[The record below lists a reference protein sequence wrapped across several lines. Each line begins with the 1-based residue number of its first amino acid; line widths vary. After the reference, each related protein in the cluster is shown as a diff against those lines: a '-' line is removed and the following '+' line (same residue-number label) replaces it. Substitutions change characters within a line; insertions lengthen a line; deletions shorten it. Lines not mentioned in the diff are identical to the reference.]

1 MTWEQGTILV
11 IIVCTLAALMRDRWR
26 YDIVAMTSLLVAV
39 LLGIVPADAAFSGF
53 SDPAVVTVVAVLV
66 ISSAVAKSGFVEYL
80 GARLTTITAQP
91 FHHLAAIC
99 IVGIAISAF
108 MNNVA
113 ALTLLLPFVLSTAKR
128 FGYAPGLVLM
138 PLSFATLLGGM
149 ITLIGTPANLLV
161 SSYRFEATGSRFGMF
176 DFLPVGLCLALVGLV
191 YLLVTGW
198 LISRDSTAK
207 YPAPKQDDEEDMF
220 DVADYVTEAR
230 VGPAAAVAGQ
240 SVGAIEQS
248 YGIVVVGVVRAERR
262 VFGWLRDHVVRV
274 GDVLLLQGETRR
286 LETLLNQGGLEL
298 LENSGAASM
307 VTTMEAVVM
316 PNSLVLGS
324 TPASLDL
331 PERYNVNLLAAAR
344 QGRRFEGRLAEATLN
359 VGDVLL
365 LEGPPEAVRDAI
377 KGLGCLPLAARR
389 LNLSP
394 RRILLPIMMFVGAI
408 ALTALDIL
416 APQIAFMLCA
426 IGMIM
431 TRAVKP
437 AEALSY
443 IDLPVVILLGAM
455 IPLGAALQTTGAAS
469 LIAQTVMAY
478 TGGAGPFALLAVTL
492 IATMALTP
500 MLNNATTVIIMAPI
514 ALSVAHDVGAAP
526 EAFLMAVAV
535 GASAD
540 FLTPFGHHNNT
551 IILGPG
557 GYRIRD
563 YVRLGLPLSVLIIAV
578 ALTIIPFTW
587 PF

>member
-1 MTWEQGTILV
+1 
-11 IIVCTLAALMRDRWR
+11 
-26 YDIVAMTSLLVAV
+26 
-39 LLGIVPADAAFSGF
+39 
-53 SDPAVVTVVAVLV
+53 
-66 ISSAVAKSGFVEYL
+66 
-80 GARLTTITAQP
+80 
-91 FHHLAAIC
+91 
-99 IVGIAISAF
+99 
-108 MNNVA
+108 
-113 ALTLLLPFVLSTAKR
+113 
-128 FGYAPGLVLM
+128 
-138 PLSFATLLGGM
+138 
-149 ITLIGTPANLLV
+149 
-161 SSYRFEATGSRFGMF
+161 
-176 DFLPVGLCLALVGLV
+176 
-191 YLLVTGW
+191 
-198 LISRDSTAK
+198 
-207 YPAPKQDDEEDMF
+207 

-230 VGPAAAVAGQ
+230 AGPAAAVAGE

-274 GDVLLLQGETRR
+274 GGVLLLQGETRR

-437 AEALSY
+437 AE
-443 IDLPVVILLGAM
+443 
-455 IPLGAALQTTGAAS
+455 
-469 LIAQTVMAY
+469 
-478 TGGAGPFALLAVTL
+478 
-492 IATMALTP
+492 
-500 MLNNATTVIIMAPI
+500 
-514 ALSVAHDVGAAP
+514 
-526 EAFLMAVAV
+526 
-535 GASAD
+535 
-540 FLTPFGHHNNT
+540 
-551 IILGPG
+551 
-557 GYRIRD
+557 
-563 YVRLGLPLSVLIIAV
+563 
-578 ALTIIPFTW
+578 
-587 PF
+587 